1 VLSDEESNQDES
13 EVEEG
18 SDGEDPDRQLGL
30 RPTLRVVS
38 KATVRKSWKPV
49 NVKTRTHIQS
59 LVAGL
64 FP

>member
-1 VLSDEESNQDES
+1 VLSDEESNQEDSEDDED
-13 EVEEG
+13 
-18 SDGEDPDRQLGL
+18 SDDVDPDRLLGL

-38 KATVRKSWKPV
+38 KATIKKSWKPV
-49 NVKTRTHIQS
+49 NVKTRTHIQR